1 MATYRSFLSG
11 IVPIVLGAA
20 ALTGCSSLSGAR
32 DAWHWHA
39 WEARPLPVASAAEDE
54 RMTARL
60 STLELERGALRGR
73 ISAEPDILQ
82 RQALYAQLHEVGTE
96 LSILQRQLFS
106 VQR

>member
-1 MATYRSFLSG
+1 
-11 IVPIVLGAA
+11 
-20 ALTGCSSLSGAR
+20 
-32 DAWHWHA
+32 
-39 WEARPLPVASAAEDE
+39 
-54 RMTARL
+54 MTARL